1 LWKDCVED
9 VVGLFVWRDAEVRKS
24 RDAEVRMYEAEVRKR
39 EAEVRKYEP
48 EVRKYEPEVRK
59 YEPEARVVE
68 FGIGALG
75 VLGVYAIAAGISL
88 LSRYW

>member
-1 LWKDCVED
+1 VSRLWKDCVED

-39 EAEVRKYEP
+39 EAEVRKYEA
-48 EVRKYEPEVRK
+48 
-59 YEPEARVVE
+59 EARVVE
-68 FGIGALG
+68 FGMGALG
-75 VLGVYAIAAGISL
+75 VLGVYAIASGISL

>member
-48 EVRKYEPEVRK
+48 EVRKYEPE
-59 YEPEARVVE
+59 ARVVE